1 MKKGILLLAAVLW
14 FSSPQNGSQ
23 PVLAATEAASASS
36 QTAPY
41 NPAASDSSVEM
52 EVTESSIE
60 SSVEAVIDPTSGPV
74 ADSSVEGLTDPEEDQ
89 VTNAALAPVA
99 PTAESAA
106 DTSAALLQS
115 VEAAAVVQEAAA
127 VRIYTPTY
135 VDYPATVIRAT
146 DAINSLPWGVSG
158 WQTIGYSKNYMWQEV
173 TVSQEQVAADGI
185 IWALISS
192 GDKQLGWVA
201 KGALSV
207 REYIQIQS
215 TKVTDYPAT
224 ISRAKD
230 AINSQPWGTKGYRII
245 GYSTDYLGK
254 EVAVVKEQVASNGV
268 TWAFVMLNGWDLGWI
283 VKDAL
288 SVREYVQIQ
297 STRDMDYPA
306 TISRGTDA
314 INSQPWGTKG
324 YRTIGYSTD
333 YLWKEVTVVKEQ
345 VASNGVTWAFVMLNG
360 WDLGW
365 IAKDALTVRD
375 YTQILS
381 TKYVSYSANVIRGS
395 DAINTQPWG
404 TKGYK
409 TIGYTSTYWGLKVA
423 VSQEKIASNGVTWVL
438 ASYNGKE
445 LGWISKS
452 ALVTPTM
459 ITFDDGLESVY
470 TVAFPMM
477 KAKGIPG
484 TVFVVT
490 DKIGTAGHM
499 TWEQLK
505 EMQNAGW
512 TIANHT
518 SNHISLVTSSLSNA
532 IRAVEAGAQALSSR
546 GFNGA
551 YYLAAPYN
559 AMNAT
564 VASYLGNV
572 VKLTR
577 LGEVYGISKNEIKS
591 SNKTLRAR
599 SIKRYDS
606 VQTIFT
612 NDYGYNKSM
621 GWAKC
626 LNFHGIGEVADDYYY
641 SKANFGSLLDKLIS
655 DGALFYSVDQYVKE
669 NLY

>member
-1 MKKGILLLAAVLW
+1 MKKALLLFASFLW
-14 FSSPQNGSQ
+14 LSAPHNESHT
-23 PVLAATEAASASS
+23 VLAATEDASASS
-36 QTAPY
+36 QIASNDSMT
-41 NPAASDSSVEM
+41 SDSSSEIRT
-52 EVTESSIE
+52 TESAIE
-60 SSVEAVIDPTSGPV
+60 SVIDPASGPT
-74 ADSSVEGLTDPEEDQ
+74 ADSSAKELTNSAENQVMNDVIVPDPDPA
-89 VTNAALAPVA
+89 TDTAAI
-99 PTAESAA
+99 
-106 DTSAALLQS
+106 LLQS
-115 VEAAAVVQEAAA
+115 VEAAAVVQEEAA
-127 VRIYTPTY
+127 VRTYTLTT
-135 VDYPATVIRAT
+135 VDYPAMIIRGT
-146 DAINSLPWGVSG
+146 DAINTLPWGVSG
-158 WQTIGYSKNYMWQEV
+158 WQTIGYSKDYMWQEV
-173 TVSQEQVAADGI
+173 TVSQEQVASDGI
-185 IWALISS
+185 VWALISS
-192 GDKQLGWVA
+192 GDKQLGWIT

-224 ISRAKD
+224 ISRGMD

-245 GYSTDYLGK
+245 GYSGDYLWK
-254 EVAVVKEQVASNGV
+254 EVTVVKEQVASNGV
-268 TWAFVMLNGWDLGWI
+268 TWSFVMLNGWDLGWI
-283 VKDAL
+283 AKDAL
-288 SVREYVQIQ
+288 STRDYVQIQ
-297 STRDMDYPA
+297 STKFTDYPA

-345 VASNGVTWAFVMLNG
+345 VASNGVTWAFMMLDG

-365 IAKDALTVRD
+365 IAKNALTVRD
-375 YTQILS
+375 YVQILS
-381 TKYVSYSANVIRGS
+381 TKNVSYSANIIRGS

-404 TKGYK
+404 TKGYT
-409 TIGYTSTYWGLKVA
+409 TIGYTSSYLGGKVT
-423 VSQEKIASNGVTWVL
+423 VSQEKVASNGVTWVM

-452 ALVTPTM
+452 ALVTPTI

-477 KAKGIPG
+477 KARGIPG

-490 DKIGTAGHM
+490 DKIGTSGHM

-518 SNHISLVTSSLSNA
+518 SNHISLVKSSLSDA
-532 IRAVEAGAQALSSR
+532 IRAVEEGAKALSSR
-546 GFNGA
+546 GFSGA

-564 VASYLGNV
+564 VASYFEHV

-577 LGEVYGISKNEIKS
+577 LGEVYGISKNEITH
-591 SNKTLRAR
+591 SNTTLRAR

-626 LNFHGIGEVADDYYY
+626 LNFHGIGNVADDYYY
-641 SKANFGSLLDKLIS
+641 TKENFGVLLDKLIS
-655 DGALFYSVDQYVKE
+655 DGALFYTVDQYVKE
-669 NLY
+669 NIY

>member
-1 MKKGILLLAAVLW
+1 M
-14 FSSPQNGSQ
+14 
-23 PVLAATEAASASS
+23 T
-36 QTAPY
+36 
-41 NPAASDSSVEM
+41 
-52 EVTESSIE
+52 
-60 SSVEAVIDPTSGPV
+60 
-74 ADSSVEGLTDPEEDQ
+74 
-89 VTNAALAPVA
+89 
-99 PTAESAA
+99 
-106 DTSAALLQS
+106 
-115 VEAAAVVQEAAA
+115 
-127 VRIYTPTY
+127 
-135 VDYPATVIRAT
+135 
-146 DAINSLPWGVSG
+146 
-158 WQTIGYSKNYMWQEV
+158 
-173 TVSQEQVAADGI
+173 
-185 IWALISS
+185 
-192 GDKQLGWVA
+192 
-201 KGALSV
+201 
-207 REYIQIQS
+207 
-215 TKVTDYPAT
+215 
-224 ISRAKD
+224 
-230 AINSQPWGTKGYRII
+230 
-245 GYSTDYLGK
+245 
-254 EVAVVKEQVASNGV
+254 VVKEQVASNGV
-268 TWAFVMLNGWDLGWI
+268 TWAFVLLNGWDLGWI
-283 VKDAL
+283 AKDAL
-288 SVREYVQIQ
+288 SVRDYVQIQ
-297 STRDMDYPA
+297 STKVTDYPA

-333 YLWKEVTVVKEQ
+333 HLWKEVTVVKEQ
-345 VASNGVTWAFVMLNG
+345 VASNGVTWAFMMLNG

-375 YTQILS
+375 YIQILS
-381 TKYVSYSANVIRGS
+381 TKNVSYSANIIRGS

-409 TIGYTSTYWGLKVA
+409 TIGYTSTYWGKKVT

-477 KAKGIPG
+477 KAKGIRG

-532 IRAVEAGAQALSSR
+532 IRAVEEGAQALSSR

-564 VASYLGNV
+564 VASYLGHV

-591 SNKTLRAR
+591 SNRTLRAR

-606 VQTIFT
+606 VQTIFM

-655 DGALFYSVDQYVKE
+655 DGALFYTVDQYVKE